1 MNMNTS
7 TVSDKM
13 KSSASSSRANWLKQV
28 RQLHLYLGTF
38 FAPSI
43 LFFAF
48 TGALQLFGLHEGH
61 PGEKYQPPAWVAK
74 LGSIHKDQTIAERRG
89 PPPGFSGGQMR
100 PRGARSEDARPPQ
113 GEGRRPNEGR
123 RESTFTFALKVFF
136 LGTSLGLIFTT
147 LLGIYMAF
155 TYNRSR
161 ALIWS
166 LLSIGTAIPAALI
179 VMTGIH

>member
-1 MNMNTS
+1 MNTS
-7 TVSDKM
+7 AISERT
-13 KSSASSSRANWLKQV
+13 KSPAPSNRANWLKQV

-43 LFFAF
+43 LFFAL
-48 TGALQLFGLHEGH
+48 TGALQLFGLHEGL
-61 PGEKYQPPAWVAK
+61 PGERYQPPAWVAK

-89 PPPGFSGGQMR
+89 PPPGFAGGR
-100 PRGARSEDARPPQ
+100 VRPPGPRGEGAKPPQ
-113 GEGRRPNEGR
+113 GQVRRPNEGR
-123 RESTFTFALKVFF
+123 RESTFTFALKFFF

-155 TYNRSR
+155 KFNRSR
-161 ALIWS
+161 ALVWS

-179 VMTGIH
+179 VMTGIQ

>member
-1 MNMNTS
+1 MNTS
-7 TVSDKM
+7 AISERT
-13 KSSASSSRANWLKQV
+13 KSPASSSRANWLKQV

-74 LGSIHKDQTIAERRG
+74 LGSIHKNQTIAERRG
-89 PPPGFSGGQMR
+89 PPPGLVGGQMR
-100 PRGARSEDARPPQ
+100 PLEARSEAVKRPQ
-113 GEGRRPNEGR
+113 GEGRRPNESR
-123 RESTFTFALKVFF
+123 QESKFTLALKVFF

-155 TYNRSR
+155 KFNRSR
-161 ALIWS
+161 ALVWS
-166 LLSIGTAIPAALI
+166 LLSIDTASPAALI
-179 VMTGIH
+179 VMTGIQ